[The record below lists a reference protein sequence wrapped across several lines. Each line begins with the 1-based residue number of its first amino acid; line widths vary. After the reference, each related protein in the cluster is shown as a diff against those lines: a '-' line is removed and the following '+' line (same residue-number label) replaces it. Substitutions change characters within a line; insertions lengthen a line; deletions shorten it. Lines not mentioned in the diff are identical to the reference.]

1 MAAGLQKMLKHVS
14 TTSFDQKLYYLKYR
28 EGGGGLKKYC
38 ASTLK
43 NDWFYCF
50 LGGGGGGVE
59 T

>member
-43 NDWFYCF
+43 MIDFTVF
-50 LGGGGGGVE
+50 LGGG
-59 T
+59 